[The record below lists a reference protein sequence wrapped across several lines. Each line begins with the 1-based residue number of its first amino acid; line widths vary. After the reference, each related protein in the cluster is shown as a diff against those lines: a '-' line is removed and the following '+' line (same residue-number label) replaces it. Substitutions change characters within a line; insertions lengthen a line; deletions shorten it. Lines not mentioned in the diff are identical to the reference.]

1 MSRVTKSEPLKA
13 GQDPEF
19 HQTLWRRIMLKKIAI
34 LAFATLASPA
44 LANGL
49 PQTQDDWF
57 VNSGRYLDGQIVSYN
72 QAPSQRPIIAYAGSR
87 RHARMIEGRAAAM
100 VGMSWSFPQ
109 SSWGREQMVSATGN

>member
-1 MSRVTKSEPLKA
+1 
-13 GQDPEF
+13 
-19 HQTLWRRIMLKKIAI
+19 MLKKIAV

-72 QAPSQRPIIAYAGSR
+72 HVPNQAHIMAYAGSS
-87 RHARMIEGRAAAM
+87 RHARMIEGRAAAT

-109 SSWGREQMVSATGN
+109 RSWGRDQMVSATGN